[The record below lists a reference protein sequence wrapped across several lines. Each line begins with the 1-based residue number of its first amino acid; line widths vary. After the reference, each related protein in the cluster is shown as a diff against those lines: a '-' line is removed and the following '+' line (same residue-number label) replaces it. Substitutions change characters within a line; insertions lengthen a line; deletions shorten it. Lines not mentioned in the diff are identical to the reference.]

1 MQIFIGQAGQKSGP
15 FSEEQLRSMVRYGS
29 LPETTP
35 VWHEGMA
42 DWCPLNEVF
51 KLSPPVPT
59 ASPGGLS
66 LEKPASSPVS
76 PPPLPPPSPLPRQ
89 TIPIANPLENL
100 RDRSEP
106 FAKGVCLAISGIVLL
121 VLLATGGIFFLLPVL
136 LAQWVSSFLFA
147 ASLKGG
153 AVLIGPHSWPE
164 LNKIVEETKAKL
176 NIREASAYIIQD
188 TMFNAFA
195 TRLAGRNFIVLNSGA
210 VDALLNKGKLED
222 IKFLVGHECGHV
234 ALGHVNFLGGVL
246 PSLCLYFA
254 YPVYAWYRR
263 CQERSADRCGL
274 WSAGN
279 RADAHRSVAVLV
291 GGSEMGSRLS
301 VHAMTDQWNAVR
313 DELWITIVRF
323 LSEYPHTTERVIL
336 LHQAADELGLP

>member
-1 MQIFIGQAGQKSGP
+1 MQIFIAQSGQKSGP

-42 DWCPLNEVF
+42 DWCPLHEVF

-59 ASPGGLS
+59 ASSGGLS
-66 LEKPASSPVS
+66 LEKPASSPLS
-76 PPPLPPPSPLPRQ
+76 PPPLPHQ
-89 TIPIANPLENL
+89 TIPVANPVENL
-100 RDRSEP
+100 RDGNEQ
-106 FAKGVCLAISGIVLL
+106 FAKGVCLTISGIVLL
-121 VLLATGGIFFLLPVL
+121 VLLVSGGIFFLLPVL
-136 LAQWVSSFLFA
+136 LAQWMFSFLFA

-164 LNKIVEETKAKL
+164 LDKIVEEAKAKL
-176 NIREASAYIIQD
+176 NIREASAYIIQENI
-188 TMFNAFA
+188 FNAFA

-210 VDALLNKGKLED
+210 VDTLLNKGKLED
-222 IKFLVGHECGHV
+222 LKFLVGHECGHV

-246 PSLCLYFA
+246 PSLCMYFA

-301 VHAMTDQWNAVR
+301 VQAMTEQWNTVR
-313 DELWITIVRF
+313 HELWITIARF

-336 LHQAADELGLP
+336 LHQAADDLRLP